1 MLKRE
6 RKRERLLWVDCG
18 SLKKDV
24 SKSQPRGPQN
34 MILQYLEVGS
44 GQDAFNEHEVSCSRA
59 VQSHMTGVLNRNS
72 HMKAEIQ
79 REGHMRKKD
88 WSNASTR

>member
-1 MLKRE
+1 MLKKE
-6 RKRERLLWVDCG
+6 RERLLWVDCG

-44 GQDAFNEHEVSCSRA
+44 GQDALSEHEV
-59 VQSHMTGVLNRNS
+59 VMQ
-72 HMKAEIQ
+72 
-79 REGHMRKKD
+79 
-88 WSNASTR
+88 